1 MESFEKIKVMREMN
15 QWTQEEVAEKLGMS
29 TTGYAKIER
38 GQTNVSVDKLKQIAS
53 IFNIN
58 VAQLLDDN
66 EKLVICSIGDNHS
79 NYNNYFGINEK
90 LASENESLKL
100 SLSYKAQI
108 IQQKDNEIESLKKI
122 IALLEKNEK

>member
-1 MESFEKIKVMREMN
+1 METYEKIKMMRELN

-38 GQTNVSVDKLKQIAS
+38 GQTNVSVEKLKQIAQ

-58 VAQLLDDN
+58 IAQLLDDN

-79 NYNNYFGINEK
+79 NYNNYFGMNEK
-90 LASENESLKL
+90 LIAQNEKQQLEIQLKDEL
-100 SLSYKAQI
+100 LK
-108 IQQKDNEIESLKKI
+108 QKDAEITALKELI
-122 IALLEKNEK
+122 ELLKNVK

>member
-1 MESFEKIKVMREMN
+1 METYEKIKMMREMN

-38 GQTNVSVDKLKQIAS
+38 GQTNVSVEKLKQIAQ

-58 VAQLLDDN
+58 IAQLLDDN

-90 LASENESLKL
+90 LIAQNEKQQLEIQLKDEL
-100 SLSYKAQI
+100 LK
-108 IQQKDNEIESLKKI
+108 QKDAEITVLRELIELLKGTK
-122 IALLEKNEK
+122 

>member
-38 GQTNVSVDKLKQIAS
+38 GQTNVSVEKLKQIAQ

-58 VAQLLDDN
+58 VAQLLDDD
-66 EKLVICSIGDNHS
+66 ERFVICSIGDNHS
-79 NYNNYFGINEK
+79 NYSNYFSSNEK
-90 LASENESLKL
+90 LSLENEKLKQLL
-100 SLSYKAQI
+100 SAKES
-108 IQQKDNEIESLKKI
+108 EIEALKKV
-122 IALLEKNEK
+122 IALLENAKQTEK

>member
-1 MESFEKIKVMREMN
+1 METYEKIKMMREMN

-38 GQTNVSVDKLKQIAS
+38 GQTNVSVEKLKQIAQ

-58 VAQLLDDN
+58 IAQLLDDN

-79 NYNNYFGINEK
+79 NYNNYFGMNEK
-90 LASENESLKL
+90 LIAQNEKQQLEIQLKDEL
-100 SLSYKAQI
+100 LK
-108 IQQKDNEIESLKKI
+108 QKDAEISALKELVE
-122 IALLEKNEK
+122 LLKGTK